1 MVGVSID
8 SDVSVINVPADIVT
22 TVSTSLDGLPEQH
35 SAKAARLLAAA
46 SDLLVAR
53 GVKGFT
59 VADVAQRAHVGK
71 GTVYLY
77 WPTKEDLLIGLL
89 GRNFMSIMDGLVQRV
104 TDEPDLVRP
113 SRFCPMM
120 LQNVATNPLISALQ
134 DHNEDLLG
142 VLADHPRSVTLH
154 RELGPSAMLHGILPI
169 WRRHGL
175 AREDWE
181 VKEQAMAL
189 HLLIT
194 GAVTSIVRPEPDWVG
209 TDPLQVLGPA
219 VTALLGPERANRKQ
233 VHTTATEIVEF
244 LREGQAAA
252 LQILNG

>member
-1 MVGVSID
+1 M
-8 SDVSVINVPADIVT
+8 
-22 TVSTSLDGLPEQH
+22 STSLDDLPEQH

-46 SDLLVAR
+46 SDLLIAR
-53 GVKGFT
+53 GAKGFT

-89 GRNFMSIMDGLVQRV
+89 GRNFMSIMDDHIQRI
-104 TDEPDLVRP
+104 TDEPDLARP

-120 LQNVATNPLISALQ
+120 LQTVATNPLISALQ

-169 WRRHGL
+169 WRSHVL
-175 AREDWE
+175 AREDWA
-181 VKEQAMAL
+181 VNDQALAL

-194 GAVTSIVRPEPDWVG
+194 GAVTSIVRPEPDWADA
-209 TDPLQVLGPA
+209 DPLRVLGSA
-219 VTALLGPERANRKQ
+219 VTLLLGPERANRKQ
-233 VHTTATEIVEF
+233 VQAAATEIIEF
-244 LREGQAAA
+244 LRSGQAAA
-252 LQILNG
+252 LQILNV